1 MKNIAIIL
9 GVIALLGTIVPPV
22 LFMVDK
28 MAQEPMQLAMLI
40 ACFVWFVTAP
50 VWMRAK

>member
-9 GVIALLGTIVPPV
+9 GAFALIGTIVPPV

-28 MAQEPMQLAMLI
+28 MALGTMQLSMLI
-40 ACFVWFVTAP
+40 ACFVWFATAP
-50 VWMRAK
+50 VWMRAR

>member
-9 GVIALLGTIVPPV
+9 GVIALLGTILAPV

-28 MAQEPMQLAMLI
+28 MGQGPMQLTMLI
-40 ACFVWFVTAP
+40 ACLVWFATAP